1 MWLIAGRLKGFTLQ
15 TPKSGTRPTTDRAK
29 EGVFSH
35 LESEN
40 MLQGVRV
47 LDLFAGTGAL
57 GFEALSRGAISV
69 VFIDSSAQAI
79 ALLRRAAVRLRHH
92 PAYDPATMHL
102 QIEKIPAE
110 RYVRQ
115 LARQRQDDQQFD
127 LVFMDPPYA
136 LTDAEFDTL
145 LAQLVQSEQLT
156 RVCEIVAERSAESS
170 APTPPAGWEIEES
183 RKYGETMMWYL
194 VRAQS

>member
-57 GFEALSRGAISV
+57 GFEALSRGAIST

-79 ALLRRAAVRLRHH
+79 ALLRRAAARLRHH
-92 PAYDPATMHL
+92 PAYDPATMHV

-115 LARQRQDDQQFD
+115 LARQRQNDQQFD

-136 LTDAEFDTL
+136 LTDAEFDAL
-145 LAQLVQSEQLT
+145 LAQLVQSGQLT

-170 APTPPAGWEIEES
+170 APTPPTGWEIEES

-194 VRAQS
+194 VRSQS